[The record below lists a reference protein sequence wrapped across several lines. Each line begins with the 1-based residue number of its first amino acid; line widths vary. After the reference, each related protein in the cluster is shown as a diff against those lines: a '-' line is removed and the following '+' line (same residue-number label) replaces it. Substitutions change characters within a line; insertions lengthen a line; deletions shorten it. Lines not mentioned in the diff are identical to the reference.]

1 MIMMLMM
8 MCGDPYY
15 VDNGTLKAML
25 PDIVDGAIELVLLS
39 QGPDRR
45 PNDSDDFLKNNS
57 CSSSSSGIPASWS
70 LVYDEGTGYCYKP
83 KRKSKMK

>member
-1 MIMMLMM
+1 MSI
-8 MCGDPYY
+8 

-45 PNDSDDFLKNNS
+45 PNDSDDFLKN
-57 CSSSSSGIPASWS
+57 SGVPSSWS

>member
-1 MIMMLMM
+1 MSI
-8 MCGDPYY
+8 

-45 PNDSDDFLKNNS
+45 PNDSDDFLKN
-57 CSSSSSGIPASWS
+57 SSSGVPASWS
-70 LVYDEGTGYCYKP
+70 LIYDEGTGYCYKP